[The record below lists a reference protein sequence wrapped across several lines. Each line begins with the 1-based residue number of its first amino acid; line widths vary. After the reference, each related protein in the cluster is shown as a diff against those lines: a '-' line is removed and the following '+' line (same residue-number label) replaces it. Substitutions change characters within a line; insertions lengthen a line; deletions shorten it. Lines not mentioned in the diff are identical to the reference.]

1 MVLLYAY
8 SLTNLLYHS
17 RSSKAGLAFPVGR
30 VHRLLR
36 KGNYAQRVGAGAP
49 VYLAAV
55 LEYLAAEILEL
66 AGNAARDNKKTRII
80 PRHLQLA
87 IRNDEELNK
96 LLGHVTIA
104 QGGVLPNIHQ
114 SKFISCQYIELH
126 MLTLRSRPAAKED
139 RKGQEPQ
146 PRAVNALSSFRARVY
161 GSFMTG
167 GNGVPAGCLT
177 SWLFSFALGM
187 YIMLTHSTS

>member
-1 MVLLYAY
+1 
-8 SLTNLLYHS
+8 
-17 RSSKAGLAFPVGR
+17 
-30 VHRLLR
+30 
-36 KGNYAQRVGAGAP
+36 
-49 VYLAAV
+49 
-55 LEYLAAEILEL
+55 
-66 AGNAARDNKKTRII
+66 
-80 PRHLQLA
+80 
-87 IRNDEELNK
+87 
-96 LLGHVTIA
+96 
-104 QGGVLPNIHQ
+104 
-114 SKFISCQYIELH
+114 

-187 YIMLTHSTS
+187 YIMLTHSTSWSRMVCRVGHEKWAQGSARQMASACRIIWVPLDDDRQIHQKHHNGKLFKLSMCLINLKCRLMAFVHTLGHNKNNCLTFQNSQFFVLLNYAIPMPY